1 MEKKDK
7 LGIELKKI
15 MEEETFDMTLSQEA
29 TDNILKNKKKKLSQR
44 MNEFLNREI
53 EIPLAP
59 AIIGLAAL
67 FAITVIPKNIFDL
80 QERQIIN
87 IEGSRIIV
95 RERYEVVKNENK
107 N

>member
-1 MEKKDK
+1 MENKDK
-7 LGIELKKI
+7 LGAELKKI

-87 IEGSRIIV
+87 IEGSQIIV